1 MIGYI
6 KGTVTEIYP
15 DYILLECNSI
25 GYRIFVTSSLISELS
40 YDDEIR
46 LYTYLSVREDSLT
59 LFGFKKRDELEAYKL
74 LLTVNG
80 VGPKAAMGIM
90 SSVGEDEL
98 RYCVLTSDAKKL
110 SKAQGIGAKTAQK
123 IILELKDKF
132 DFRDMFSDDNERS
145 TVSYKESTGAVAD
158 TVSALEALGYA
169 ASDALKAV
177 RKAAENNS
185 DADSGELLKEALKFM
200 L

>member
-6 KGTVTEIYP
+6 KGTVEEIYP
-15 DYILLECNSI
+15 DHILFESNSI
-25 GYRIFVTSSLISELS
+25 GYRIFVPVSLIDELS
-40 YDDEIR
+40 YGDELKI
-46 LYTYLSVREDSLT
+46 YTYLSVKEDSLT
-59 LFGFKKRDELEAYKL
+59 LFGFKKRDELETYKL

-90 SSVGEDEL
+90 SSVGVDEL

-110 SKAQGIGAKTAQK
+110 AKAQGIGAKTAQK

-132 DFRDMFSDDNERS
+132 SFEDMFDVDNEQTS
-145 TVSYKESTGAVAD
+145 AAPAASGAVAD
-158 TVSALEALGYA
+158 AVSALEALGYS

-177 RKAAENNS
+177 RKASENNS
-185 DADSGELLKEALKFM
+185 DADSGELLKLSLKFM
-200 L
+200 I

>member
-6 KGTVTEIYP
+6 KGTVAEIYP

-25 GYRIFVTSSLISELS
+25 GYRIFVTTSLISELS

-46 LYTYLSVREDSLT
+46 LYTYLSVKEDSLT
-59 LFGFKKRDELEAYKL
+59 LFGFRKRDELEVYKL

-90 SSVGEDEL
+90 SSVGAEEL

-132 DFRDMFSDDNERS
+132 DFEDMFSDD
-145 TVSYKESTGAVAD
+145 KEPTSSASLASGAMAD
-158 TVSALEALGYA
+158 AVSALEALGYA

-177 RKAAENNS
+177 RKAAENDS
-185 DADSGELLKEALKFM
+185 GADSGDLLKEALKYM

>member
-6 KGTVTEIYP
+6 KGTVAEIYP

-25 GYRIFVTSSLISELS
+25 GYRIFVTTSLISELS

-46 LYTYLSVREDSLT
+46 LYTYLSVKEDSLT
-59 LFGFKKRDELEAYKL
+59 LFGFRKRDELEAYKL

-90 SSVGEDEL
+90 SSVGAEEL
-98 RYCVLTSDAKKL
+98 RYCVLTSDDKKL

-132 DFRDMFSDDNERS
+132 DFEDMFSDD
-145 TVSYKESTGAVAD
+145 KEPTSSASLASGAMAD
-158 TVSALEALGYA
+158 AVSALEALGYA

-177 RKAAENNS
+177 RKAAENDS
-185 DADSGELLKEALKFM
+185 GADSGDLLKEALKYM